1 MAYLKWLAFDTSIS
15 GRGVD
20 AEKVTSCTCLG
31 TYPDSLNGPQNVWI
45 GYESLFNVNFI
56 KSDFLQTNRMT
67 SWIDASFVYSTN
79 EAWVNAMRT
88 FVGGSLK
95 MEGDSIF
102 GMPSRNVERVPLAN
116 HPAPHVLRMLD
127 PERMYC
133 KYWNTNL
140 PISPLLVI
148 NECNSSQN
156 CKLISKK

>member
-1 MAYLKWLAFDTSIS
+1 
-15 GRGVD
+15 
-20 AEKVTSCTCLG
+20 
-31 TYPDSLNGPQNVWI
+31 
-45 GYESLFNVNFI
+45 
-56 KSDFLQTNRMT
+56 MT

-156 CKLISKK
+156 CKLISKKWNWPAFNNSIDVNMKQAAKKYLTWQKVWETIILEANYHTHVLPS

>member
-1 MAYLKWLAFDTSIS
+1 MPKRCW
-15 GRGVD
+15 R
-20 AEKVTSCTCLG
+20 VTSSWNLSRFVKWTAKCLANHF
-31 TYPDSLNGPQNVWI
+31 SMSALSNLI
-45 GYESLFNVNFI
+45 FCFA
-56 KSDFLQTNRMT
+56 LQTNRMT

-102 GMPSRNVERVPLAN
+102 GMPSRNVDRVPLAN

>member
-1 MAYLKWLAFDTSIS
+1 
-15 GRGVD
+15 
-20 AEKVTSCTCLG
+20 
-31 TYPDSLNGPQNVWI
+31 
-45 GYESLFNVNFI
+45 
-56 KSDFLQTNRMT
+56 MT

-133 KYWNTNL
+133 KYCRTLICQFPPYLWLMN
-140 PISPLLVI
+140 VI
-148 NECNSSQN
+148 QAKIAN
-156 CKLISKK
+156 